1 MKSDYLIV
9 HKKILPD
16 YLEKVIEA
24 RNILARHEAPTVTEA
39 AKKAGISR
47 NTYYK
52 YKDFVFEQT
61 DRDSS
66 RNAVISLILK
76 DESGDLSSL
85 LNTLSGLDTSI
96 LTISQSVPIAGKANI
111 LISLDISHMACSVE
125 EMTDLL
131 KQLPAVKNVH
141 IDAIE

>member
-1 MKSDYLIV
+1 MKSDFLIV

-16 YLEKVIEA
+16 YLEKVIQA
-24 RNILARHEAPTVTEA
+24 RNLLARHEADTVTEA
-39 AKKAGISR
+39 VRKAGISR

-52 YKDFVFEQT
+52 YKDFVYEQT
-61 DRDSS
+61 DKSSS

-76 DESGDLSSL
+76 DESGALSSL
-85 LNTLSGLDTSI
+85 LNTLTGLNTSI

-111 LISLDISHMACSVE
+111 LISLDISQMQCRIE

-131 KQLPAVKNVH
+131 KKLPAVKNVH